1 MLVGSMLRCGN
12 SASLPFRFSILRANL
27 AVRTVQNPLD
37 SRISGVLPDPIMA
50 QQRTLQNMIRA
61 TGVGLHSGE
70 KVYLTMRPAPVDTG
84 IVFRRVDLDP
94 VVEIPARADYVTET
108 MLCTGLSHDG
118 GKAMT
123 VEHLMSALAG
133 LGVDNLYIELSAPE
147 VPIMDG
153 SSGPF
158 VFLLQSAGIVEQN
171 APKRF
176 MRILKTVEVRDG
188 DKVARFEP
196 YNGFR
201 LGFTVEFDHPAIPT
215 SRSRAVVEFSTDT
228 YVKEVSRARTFGF
241 MRDLEFMRER
251 NLGLG
256 GSMDNAI
263 VLDEFRVLNDDGLR
277 YADEFV
283 RHKILDAVGDLYLA
297 GRPILGAY
305 EGFKSGHALNN
316 KLVRALLAEQ
326 SAWDEVTFERD
337 EPVPVVFGVPQLA

>member
-1 MLVGSMLRCGN
+1 
-12 SASLPFRFSILRANL
+12 
-27 AVRTVQNPLD
+27 
-37 SRISGVLPDPIMA
+37 MA

-70 KVYLTMRPAPVDTG
+70 KVYLTLRPAPVDTG

-94 VVEIPARADYVTET
+94 VAEIPARADLVTET
-108 MLCTGLSHDG
+108 MLCTGLTRDG

-133 LGVDNLYIELSAPE
+133 LGVDNLYVELSAPE

-171 APKRF
+171 ARKRF
-176 MRILKTVEVRDG
+176 LRILKPVEVRDG
-188 DKVARFEP
+188 DKIARFEP
-196 YNGFR
+196 HDGFR
-201 LGFTVEFDHPAIPT
+201 LGFTVEFNHPAIPA
-215 SRSRAVVEFSTDT
+215 SQSRAVVEFSTEN
-228 YVKEVSRARTFGF
+228 YIREVSRARTFGF

-263 VLDEFRVLNDDGLR
+263 VLDEFRVVNDDGLR

-297 GRPILGAY
+297 GHPILGAY
-305 EGFKSGHALNN
+305 EGYKSGHALNN
-316 KLVRALLAEQ
+316 TLVRALLAEA
-326 SAWDEVTFERD
+326 SAWDIVTFDDRTPA
-337 EPVPVVFGVPQLA
+337 PVTYGVLQPA

>member
-1 MLVGSMLRCGN
+1 
-12 SASLPFRFSILRANL
+12 
-27 AVRTVQNPLD
+27 
-37 SRISGVLPDPIMA
+37 MA
-50 QQRTLQNMIRA
+50 QQRTIQSITRA

-70 KVYLTMRPAPVDTG
+70 KVYLTLRPAPPDTG
-84 IVFRRVDLDP
+84 IVFRRVDLEP
-94 VVEIPARADYVTET
+94 VVEFPAAATLVTET
-108 MLCTGLSHDG
+108 TLCTGLTCDG
-118 GKAMT
+118 AKVQT

-133 LGVDNLYIELSAPE
+133 LGIDNIIVELSAPE

-158 VFLLQSAGIVEQN
+158 VFLLQSAGIVEQP

-176 MRILKTVEVRDG
+176 IRIRRPVEVRDG
-188 DKVARFEP
+188 DKIARFVP
-196 YNGFR
+196 YDGFR
-201 LGFTVEFDHPAIPT
+201 LAFTIEFNHPAIPT
-215 SRSRAVVEFSTDT
+215 TQSRAVVEFSTEN
-228 YVKEVSRARTFGF
+228 YIREVSRARTFGF

-297 GRPILGAY
+297 GKPVIGAF
-305 EGFKSGHALNN
+305 EGHKSGHALNN
-316 KLVRALLAEQ
+316 TLVRALLADTA
-326 SAWDEVTFERD
+326 AWDEVSFPGTTPS
-337 EPVPVVFGVPQLA
+337 PVHYGRLQAA

>member
-1 MLVGSMLRCGN
+1 
-12 SASLPFRFSILRANL
+12 
-27 AVRTVQNPLD
+27 
-37 SRISGVLPDPIMA
+37 MA

-70 KVYLTMRPAPVDTG
+70 KVYLTLRPAPVDTG
-84 IVFRRVDLDP
+84 IVFRRVDLEP
-94 VVEIPARADYVTET
+94 VAEIPARADLVTET
-108 MLCTGLSHDG
+108 MLCTGLTRDG

-133 LGVDNLYIELSAPE
+133 LGVDNLYVELSAPE

-171 APKRF
+171 ARKRF
-176 MRILKTVEVRDG
+176 IRILKPVEVRDG
-188 DKVARFEP
+188 DKIARFEP
-196 YNGFR
+196 HDGFR
-201 LGFTVEFDHPAIPT
+201 LGFTVEFNHPAIPA
-215 SRSRAVVEFSTDT
+215 SQSRAVVEFSTEN
-228 YVKEVSRARTFGF
+228 YIREVSRARTFGF

-263 VLDEFRVLNDDGLR
+263 VLDEFRVVNDDGLR

-297 GRPILGAY
+297 GHPILGAY
-305 EGFKSGHALNN
+305 EGYKSGHALNN
-316 KLVRALLAEQ
+316 TLVRALLAEA
-326 SAWDEVTFERD
+326 SAWDIVTFDDRTPA
-337 EPVPVVFGVPQLA
+337 PVTYGALQPA

>member
-1 MLVGSMLRCGN
+1 
-12 SASLPFRFSILRANL
+12 
-27 AVRTVQNPLD
+27 
-37 SRISGVLPDPIMA
+37 MA

-61 TGVGLHSGE
+61 TGVGLHSGD
-70 KVYLTMRPAPVDTG
+70 KVYLTLRPAPVDTG

-94 VVEIPARADYVTET
+94 VVEIPARADLVTET
-108 MLCTGLSHDG
+108 MLCTGLTRDG

-133 LGVDNLYIELSAPE
+133 LGVDNLYVELSAPE

-171 APKRF
+171 ARKRF
-176 MRILKTVEVRDG
+176 IRILEPVEVRDG

-196 YNGFR
+196 YDGFR
-201 LGFTVEFDHPAIPT
+201 LGFTVEFNHPAIPA
-215 SRSRAVVEFSTDT
+215 SQSRAVVEFSTDN
-228 YVKEVSRARTFGF
+228 YIREVSRARTFGF

-263 VLDEFRVLNDDGLR
+263 VLDEFRVINDDGLR

-297 GRPILGAY
+297 GHPILGAY

-316 KLVRALLAEQ
+316 KLVRALLADA
-326 SAWDEVTFERD
+326 SAWDIVTFDDRT
-337 EPVPVVFGVPQLA
+337 PVPVVYGALQPA